1 MKVRISKIGNI
12 TTNKNHITILAL
24 CPGQAL
30 RMDDINVDIKGIL
43 FLGDDKISC
52 ALQTISKK
60 KKGSYGLALTIPDS
74 IATYS
79 LIHPYHHKS
88 NLDFT
93 LLLQES
99 VDTSVF
105 NEANRLL
112 DLISEQTGREK
123 GELLC
128 ELTSF
133 RNFPGKGDLK
143 LVSAKQMP
151 IVIEKMRGILKQES
165 QEKGDS

>member
-1 MKVRISKIGNI
+1 MKVKISKIGNI
-12 TTNKNHITILAL
+12 TTNRNHITILAL
-24 CPGQAL
+24 CPRQTI
-30 RMDDINVDIKGIL
+30 RMDDINVDIEGIL

-52 ALQTISKK
+52 TLNTISKK
-60 KKGSYGLALTIPDS
+60 KKGLYGLALKIPDS
-74 IATYS
+74 IAMYS

-93 LLLQES
+93 LLLQEN

-112 DLISEQTGREK
+112 DLLSEQTGRK
-123 GELLC
+123 KDELLC

-133 RNFPGKGDLK
+133 RNFPGKDDLK

-165 QEKGDS
+165 QETGDS

>member
-12 TTNKNHITILAL
+12 TINKNHITILAL
-24 CPGQAL
+24 CQGQAL
-30 RMDDINVDIKGIL
+30 RMDDVNVDIEGIL

-52 ALQTISKK
+52 TLQTISKK
-60 KKGSYGLALTIPDS
+60 KEGSYGLTLKIPDS
-74 IATYS
+74 IAMYS

-88 NLDFT
+88 KLDFA
-93 LLLQES
+93 LLLQEN
-99 VDTSVF
+99 VDTIIF
-105 NEANRLL
+105 NEASRLL

-143 LVSAKQMP
+143 LVSTKQMT
-151 IVIEKMRGILKQES
+151 IVIRKIRGILKQES
-165 QEKGDS
+165 QEKGNS